1 MNQHEIAIVA
11 LLALQAA
18 TLFLLWRTHVDREWF
33 RMAWLR
39 QGRELLNIKK
49 DNHT

>member
-11 LLALQAA
+11 LLALQAV